1 MSKQHVLDIIQT
13 AQGRAAAIHSTAP
26 GFAFNEHLSVEGYQ
40 ARIDAARDEVFQY
53 IALQSQLNAQRGR
66 MMAAGRLLA
75 GWSNR
80 MLCAFHSSFGKDSP
94 QYQAVAATKSS
105 PPRRRSRKRRGA
117 AIAMGRPATG
127 PMPAAATARGPVEDA
142 ALVSHAEIGDPGRAD
157 VGREDTAGTEPPRNV
172 VNEMESARR
181 IEVLAPRE
189 RQASVASPANEADRR
204 EEIDGAVKMAEKDVE
219 APQPKAL
226 AIDATDT
233 RRAVAEALAGPIPL
247 DRSCLLDLLP
257 QLLRPSLVTGLAPAR
272 ASLTPRLAEASASQS
287 LPSQLN
293 RPGLAVPR
301 SIHEVALE
309 DGTDPEA
316 NLNRVHPPGADD
328 AEDEGEQDG
337 KEGGDGPGTAKASV
351 FHGRVGAPWR
361 GCVWDGVR
369 RLETTRRATGAML
382 RTTPKGILKE

>member
-66 MMAAGRLLA
+66 MMAAGRVLA

-94 QYQAVAATKSS
+94 EYQAVAATKSS
-105 PPRRRSRKRRGA
+105 HPRRRSRKRRGA
-117 AIAMGRPATG
+117 AIATGRPATG
-127 PMPAAATARGPVEDA
+127 PMPGPSTARGPLQDA
-142 ALVSHAEIGDPGRAD
+142 DPAAHAGLIGPGRAD
-157 VGREDTAGTEPPRNV
+157 LGREDNAGTEPPGDV
-172 VNEMESARR
+172 ANETEGAPP
-181 IEVLAPRE
+181 IEALAPRE
-189 RQASVASPANEADRR
+189 RQRGVANPADEAERR
-204 EEIDGAVKMAEKDVE
+204 EEIDGAGKIVEKDVE

-226 AIDATDT
+226 AIDAADT
-233 RRAVAEALAGPIPL
+233 RRAVAEP
-247 DRSCLLDLLP
+247 
-257 QLLRPSLVTGLAPAR
+257 
-272 ASLTPRLAEASASQS
+272 
-287 LPSQLN
+287 
-293 RPGLAVPR
+293 LAVPR

-309 DGTDPEA
+309 DGTDAEA
-316 NLNRVHPPGADD
+316 DLNRVHPPGADD

-337 KEGGDGPGTAKASV
+337 EEGGDGPGTAKAPV

-361 GCVWDGVR
+361 GCVWDSVR
-369 RLETTRRATGAML
+369 RLETRRRATGAML
-382 RTTPKGILKE
+382 RTTPKAILKE

>member
-66 MMAAGRLLA
+66 MMAAGRVLA

-94 QYQAVAATKSS
+94 QYQSVAATKSS

-117 AIAMGRPATG
+117 AMATGRPAAG
-127 PMPAAATARGPVEDA
+127 PMPAPATARGPVEDA
-142 ALVSHAEIGDPGRAD
+142 APASHAEIVHPGRAD
-157 VGREDTAGTEPPRNV
+157 LGREDNAGTEPPVDV
-172 VNEMESARR
+172 VNEMEGAPP
-181 IEVLAPRE
+181 IEALAPRE
-189 RQASVASPANEADRR
+189 RQRGVANPADEAERR
-204 EEIDGAVKMAEKDVE
+204 EEIDGAGKIVEKDVE

-226 AIDATDT
+226 AIDAADT
-233 RRAVAEALAGPIPL
+233 RRAVAEP
-247 DRSCLLDLLP
+247 
-257 QLLRPSLVTGLAPAR
+257 
-272 ASLTPRLAEASASQS
+272 
-287 LPSQLN
+287 
-293 RPGLAVPR
+293 LAVPR

-316 NLNRVHPPGADD
+316 DVNQDRPHGADN
-328 AEDEGEQDG
+328 AEDQDEQDV
-337 KEGGDGPGTAKASV
+337 KEGGDGPGTAKAAV
-351 FHGRVGAPWR
+351 FHGQVGAPWR

-369 RLETTRRATGAML
+369 RLETRRRATGAMP
-382 RTTPKGILKE
+382 RTTPKAILTES

>member
-26 GFAFNEHLSVEGYQ
+26 GFAFNEHLSVEGYE

-66 MMAAGRLLA
+66 MMAAGRVLA

-94 QYQAVAATKSS
+94 QYQSVAATKSS

-117 AIAMGRPATG
+117 ALAVGRPATG
-127 PMPAAATARGPVEDA
+127 PMPAPATAQGPAEDA
-142 ALVSHAEIGDPGRAD
+142 ALVSHAEIGDPGRAV
-157 VGREDTAGTEPPRNV
+157 VGREDTAGTEPPGDV

-189 RQASVASPANEADRR
+189 RQASVASPADEADRR
-204 EEIDGAVKMAEKDVE
+204 EEIDGTVKIAEKDVE

-226 AIDATDT
+226 AIDAANPGH
-233 RRAVAEALAGPIPL
+233 AVADP
-247 DRSCLLDLLP
+247 
-257 QLLRPSLVTGLAPAR
+257 
-272 ASLTPRLAEASASQS
+272 LAE
-287 LPSQLN
+287 
-293 RPGLAVPR
+293 PR
-301 SIHEVALE
+301 TIDEEAFDDE
-309 DGTDPEA
+309 TNPEA
-316 NLNRVHPPGADD
+316 DWKQDRPHGADN
-328 AEDEGEQDG
+328 AEDQGEQDG
-337 KEGGDGPGTAKASV
+337 KEGGDGPGTATDPV

-361 GCVWDGVR
+361 GCVWDGLR
-369 RLETTRRATGAML
+369 RLETRRRATGAMP
-382 RTTPKGILKE
+382 RTTPKAILKES